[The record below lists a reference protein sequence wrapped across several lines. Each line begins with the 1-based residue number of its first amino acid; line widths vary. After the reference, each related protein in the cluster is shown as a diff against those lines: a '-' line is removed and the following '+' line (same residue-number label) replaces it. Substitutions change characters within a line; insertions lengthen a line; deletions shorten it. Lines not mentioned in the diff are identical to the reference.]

1 MSRQPEAFSQNFTA
15 AINRMS
21 WGMAIVW
28 TLIIAGLFAFN
39 VRQHQQA
46 IREEAI
52 FDARTHFQKDLA
64 FRLWAALHGGVYVP
78 ATGQTPP
85 NPYLS
90 HVPERNIETP
100 AGKKLT
106 LMNPAY
112 MIRQIFEKFSELYGI
127 NEHITSLNPLNPIN
141 TPDAWE
147 RDALFAF
154 AQGKTEVSEFVDLNG
169 QPHLRLIRLMPT
181 EEPCLKCHAH
191 QGYKLGD
198 VRGGISVSLP
208 MTSLLAHKKQADT
221 SFLLSLGL
229 VWFLGLASLLAGRH
243 VLLRGIHEQN
253 RTLETLEATWVK
265 HAEAQHLAHLGHWEL
280 DLTSN
285 HLTWSDEVFRIFA
298 KDPQTFEVSV
308 QTFLESVHPE
318 DREMVKQ
325 NYDQAVQNKTFYDAV
340 HRLLLDDGS
349 IKHVHERCETLYDAG
364 GNPLRSLGTV
374 QDITERVQAERAL
387 HESEEQLQLT
397 LQGANLGTWDWNLV
411 TGELTIN
418 DRWAKMLGYGKEE
431 IEPHAGSWERLVHP
445 DDLPAAMAALT
456 AHLEGRSDFFESEY
470 RLQTKSGTW
479 KWIHDAGRIVA
490 HDPTGKPLRAAG
502 IHLDI
507 TKNKELEQRVVQQ
520 ERLSAV
526 GQLTAGIAHDFNNTL
541 TSILGFAQILYK
553 SKEIPESA
561 RKNLAIIISSG
572 KQAAHLVR
580 QMLDFSR
587 QSNRAPKRLDLA
599 PFCKEIIKFL
609 RSAIPETIK
618 LHLDIEPADYLVQAD
633 PTQIQQILTNLAIN
647 ARDAMPGGGELRV
660 KLARGKAVG
669 ARSCTL
675 CDQTLTGEWV
685 TITVTD
691 NGSGIR
697 KEDFPHIFEPFFTTK
712 EVGKGSGL
720 GLAQVLGIIEQHGG
734 HITVRSQPGRGTTF
748 VIYLPPV
755 LPNQE
760 QLPTANPLADS
771 IMPGQ
776 GETILLVEDEE
787 TVREAMR
794 TMLQH
799 LNYRVLTATNGREAL
814 EIHAARRADIAL
826 VLSDMVMPE
835 MDGLALLAALKERNP
850 TIKVVL
856 MSGYQSEQNK
866 DEFLP
871 QGVAGW
877 FQKPASLEG
886 LSQILRKALG
896 GQESGDRR

>member
-1 MSRQPEAFSQNFTA
+1 MNRQPEASSQNLTT

-28 TLIIAGLFAFN
+28 TLIIVGLFAFN

-46 IREEAI
+46 IRETAI
-52 FDARTHFQKDLA
+52 SQARTHFQKDLA
-64 FRLWAALHGGVYVP
+64 LRLWAALHGGVYVP
-78 ATGQTPP
+78 VTGQTPP

-90 HVPERNIETP
+90 HVPERDIETP

-141 TPDAWE
+141 TPDDWE
-147 RDALFAF
+147 KAALLAL
-154 AQGKTEVSEFVDLNG
+154 AQGKTEVLEFVDRNG

-181 EEPCLKCHAH
+181 DEPCLKCHAH

-198 VRGGISVSLP
+198 VRGGVSVSLP

-221 SFLLSLGL
+221 SSLLSLGL
-229 VWFLGLASLLAGRH
+229 VWLLGLGGLLAGRH
-243 VLLRGIHEQN
+243 VLLRHVHEQN
-253 RTLETLEATWVK
+253 RTLEALEATRARY
-265 HAEAQHLAHLGHWEL
+265 AEAQHLARLGHWEL
-280 DLTSN
+280 NLTSN
-285 HLTWSDEVFRIFA
+285 RLTWSDEVFHIFA
-298 KDPQTFEVSV
+298 KDPKTFEVSV

-325 NYDQAVQNKTFYDAV
+325 NYDQAVQNKTFYDDV

-387 HESEEQLQLT
+387 HESEERLQLT
-397 LQGANLGTWDWNLV
+397 LQGANLGTWDWNLA
-411 TGELTIN
+411 TKELTIN
-418 DRWAKMLGYGKEE
+418 DRWAEMLGYGKEE
-431 IEPHAGSWERLVHP
+431 IEPSISSWERLVHP

-456 AHLEGRSDFFESEY
+456 AHLEGRSNFYESEY
-470 RLQTKSGTW
+470 RLRTKSGTW
-479 KWIHDAGRIVA
+479 KWIHAAGRIVA
-490 HDPTGKPLRAAG
+490 CDPTGKPLRATG

-541 TSILGFAQILYK
+541 SSILGFAQILHK

-561 RKNLAIIISSG
+561 KEYLAIIISSG
-572 KQAAHLVR
+572 KRAAHLVR
-580 QMLDFSR
+580 QMLNFSR

-599 PFCKEIIKFL
+599 PFCKEIVKFL
-609 RSAIPETIK
+609 RSAIPETIE

-633 PTQIQQILTNLAIN
+633 PTQIQQLLTNLLLN

-660 KLARGKAVG
+660 KLARGKA
-669 ARSCTL
+669 AAATSCAL
-675 CDQTLTGEWV
+675 CGQVVTGEWV

-697 KEDFPHIFEPFFTTK
+697 DEHFHHIFEPFFTTK

-720 GLAQVLGIIEQHGG
+720 GLAQVYGITKQHSG
-734 HITVRSQPGRGTTF
+734 HMTVRSQPGQGTTF

-755 LPNQE
+755 LPGQE
-760 QLPTANPLADS
+760 QLPAENPLADP
-771 IMPGQ
+771 IVPGQ
-776 GETILLVEDEE
+776 GETILLVEDEA
-787 TVREAMR
+787 TVRGAMQI
-794 TMLQH
+794 MLQH
-799 LNYRVLTATNGREAL
+799 LNYRVLTAANGREAL
-814 EIHAARRADIAL
+814 EIHAANQADIAL

-835 MDGLALLAALKERNP
+835 VDGPALFTALKKRNP
-850 TIKVVL
+850 KIKVVL
-856 MSGYQSEQNK
+856 MSGYHPDKNK
-866 DEFLP
+866 DDLLQ
-871 QGVAGW
+871 QGVTDW

-886 LSQILRKALG
+886 LSQILRKVLR
-896 GQESGDRR
+896 GDQMDG